1 MQFSLFNPT
10 RIIFGEN
17 TIEQIGGA
25 IAEGGYE
32 RVLLVAGGGSI
43 KQNGVYDTVISSLAD
58 ANIERVECWGVRPN
72 PVLGKVGEAI
82 EIARVN
88 NVQAVLAVGGGS
100 VIDTAKAVAAG
111 VFLDDI
117 WQAFEWK
124 VPITQALP
132 IFTVLTLSATG
143 SEMNGNA
150 VLTNEQENK
159 KWGIGNRLLYPKV
172 SIVDPSVQKTLPWD
186 QTVNGALDA
195 IAHILE
201 FYFHGTNEETTIA
214 IDEALIKTIIDSVDK
229 LQVDGLDV
237 DSRANLAWAAT
248 LALNGIGGAGMRGG
262 EWACHDIEHSISCLY
277 PEIAHGAGLGIVFPA
292 WMLFTHEANPKQFA
306 RFARNIWDC
315 DDIEK
320 AIFKMRTK
328 IESWKGFVRLRDLGI
343 AKDRLSAI
351 AANATMI
358 RSLGRLRVLERS
370 DVESILNIA
379 Y

>member
-201 FYFHGTNEETTIA
+201 FYFHGTN
-214 IDEALIKTIIDSVDK
+214 
-229 LQVDGLDV
+229 
-237 DSRANLAWAAT
+237 LAWAAT

-320 AIFKMRTK
+320 AVFKMRAK

-351 AANATMI
+351 ATNATMI

>member
-1 MQFSLFNPT
+1 MQFSLLNPT

-17 TIEQIGGA
+17 TIDQIGNA
-25 IAEGGYE
+25 IAESGFD

-43 KQNGVYDTVISSLAD
+43 KQNGVYDTIISSLDD

-72 PVLGKVGEAI
+72 PVLSKAKEAI
-82 EIARVN
+82 EIAHTN

-111 VFLDDI
+111 VFLDDV

-124 VPITQALP
+124 VPIARALP

-159 KWGIGNRLLYPKV
+159 KWGIGNKLLYPRV
-172 SIVDPSVQKTLPWD
+172 SIVDQSVQKTLPWD
-186 QTVNGALDA
+186 QTVNGGLDA

-201 FYFHGTNEETTIA
+201 FYFHG
-214 IDEALIKTIIDSVDK
+214 IDEVLIKTIIDSVDK
-229 LQVDGLDV
+229 LQADSRDLE
-237 DSRANLAWAAT
+237 SRANLAWAAT
-248 LALNGIGGAGMRGG
+248 LALNGVSGAGMRGG

-277 PEIAHGAGLGIVFPA
+277 PEIAHGAGLGIVIPA
-292 WMLFTHEANPKQFA
+292 WILFAHESNPKQFA

-320 AIFKMRTK
+320 AVSKMRAK

-343 AKDRLSAI
+343 AEDRLGAI
-351 AANATMI
+351 AANATTT
-358 RSLGRLRVLERS
+358 RSLGKLKVLERS